1 MKDVLTQRKE
11 EGISDEGVRGKGY
24 DETGNAGTQTWVS
37 TAYKRDKARK
47 ARRIHVMDLLECQ
60 GEEFIHILES
70 QGGGLLKAMGQKNH
84 CITCRQEEGIWEQRA
99 GWLGIG
105 KNGR

>member
-1 MKDVLTQRKE
+1 
-11 EGISDEGVRGKGY
+11 
-24 DETGNAGTQTWVS
+24 
-37 TAYKRDKARK
+37 
-47 ARRIHVMDLLECQ
+47 MDLLECQ

>member
-1 MKDVLTQRKE
+1 MKDVLTQGKE
-11 EGISDEGVRGKGY
+11 EGISGEGVHGKGY
-24 DETGNAGTQTWVS
+24 DEAGTQTWVS
-37 TAYKRDKARK
+37 TVYKRVKARK

-84 CITCRQEEGIWEQRA
+84 CITCRQEEEI
-99 GWLGIG
+99 
-105 KNGR
+105 